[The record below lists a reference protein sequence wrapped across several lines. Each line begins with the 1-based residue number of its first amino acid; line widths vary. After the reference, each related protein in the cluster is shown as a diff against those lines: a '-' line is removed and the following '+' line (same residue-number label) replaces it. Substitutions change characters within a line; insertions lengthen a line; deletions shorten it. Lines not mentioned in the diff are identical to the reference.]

1 MTVEFKSRS
10 VSQHCDNFIQGLA
23 DLKKYAIPQAL
34 DNFQRAYDA
43 APYGDIYHNKY
54 ASFCGVARVLNGDR
68 AGIELCRDAV
78 RQELIDGDVY
88 LNLAYAEWH
97 IKSRKR
103 SVGVLKQGLMVD
115 RRHPGLKKFQQ
126 HLGQRSRK
134 MIFFVSRDHVL
145 NKVLG
150 KLVRKKESTK
160 ANWTFQNLL

>member
-10 VSQHCDNFIQGLA
+10 VSQYCDNFIQGLA
-23 DLKKYAIPQAL
+23 DLKEYAIPQAL

-43 APYGDIYHNKY
+43 VPYGDIYHNKY
-54 ASFCGVARVLNGDR
+54 ASFCGVVRVLNGDR

-78 RQELIDGDVY
+78 RQELIDGDVF

-97 IKSRKR
+97 MKSRKR

-134 MIFFVSRDHVL
+134 MVFFVSRDNVL

-150 KLVRKKESTK
+150 KLVRKKDSAKE
-160 ANWTFQNLL
+160 NWTFQNLL